1 MRRQP
6 DGLGWA
12 VDTSGV
18 HLVNHGTVH
27 FVIEDCIAKIVF
39 DRPHARNAMTWAMYE
54 QLTAAC
60 SVIASNSDVRVA
72 TFRGAGHAFAAGTDI
87 SQFEA
92 FASAQ
97 DGLAYEHRM
106 ESVIAAIEDLKVPTV
121 AVIEGAAMGGGL
133 LIATACDIRIAACTA
148 RLGVPI
154 ARTVGNCVSMANT
167 ARLVAT
173 FGTERTKRMLLL
185 AESIS
190 AEEAL
195 ACGFVVR
202 TAAPEAMEEA
212 LRAICE
218 RLLSHAPITMH
229 VAKESIR
236 RLRAAMIPGG
246 DDLLRLAYGSED
258 FKTGLRA
265 FLSKERPEWRGR

>member
-1 MRRQP
+1 
-6 DGLGWA
+6 
-12 VDTSGV
+12 
-18 HLVNHGTVH
+18 LVNHGTVH
-27 FVIEDCIAKIVF
+27 FVIEDGIAKIVF

-54 QLTAAC
+54 QLAAAC
-60 SVIASNSDVRVA
+60 SAIASNSNVRVA
-72 TFRGAGHAFAAGTDI
+72 TFRGARDAFVAGTDI

-97 DGLAYEHRM
+97 DGLAYEQRM
-106 ESVIAAIEDLKVPTV
+106 ESVIAAIENLKVPTV

-133 LIATACDIRIAACTA
+133 LIATACDIRIAACSA

-167 ARLVAT
+167 ARLVAA
-173 FGTERTKRMLLL
+173 FGTERTKRILLL

-202 TAAPEAMEEA
+202 TAAPEAMDEA
-212 LRAICE
+212 LGAICE

-236 RLRAAMIPGG
+236 RLRAAMIPDG